1 MGAPRVLIVEDE
13 RIVAIDLQRRLTRLG
28 YVVLAMASSGEE
40 AIQKAIEM
48 PPDIVLMDIR
58 LQGAMDGVEAA
69 GHIRARLHIPI
80 IYMTAYSD
88 ERTLQQAGTGRSRP
102 FIRKPFEEKAL
113 RTTLQR
119 ALDEHQPKRLSQQE
133 E

>member
-1 MGAPRVLIVEDE
+1 MNQMGAPRVLIVEDE
-13 RIVAIDLQRRLTRLG
+13 RIVALDLQRRLTRLG

-69 GHIRARLHIPI
+69 GHIRARLDIPI

-88 ERTLQQAGTGRSRP
+88 ERTLQQAGTGQSRL

-119 ALDEHQPKRLSQQE
+119 ALDEHQPKRL
-133 E
+133 

>member
-1 MGAPRVLIVEDE
+1 MNQMGAPRVLIVEDE

-58 LQGAMDGVEAA
+58 LQGAVDGVEAA
-69 GHIRARLHIPI
+69 GHIRARLDIPI

-88 ERTLQQAGTGRSRP
+88 ERTLQQAGIGQSRL

-119 ALDEHQPKRLSQQE
+119 ALDEHQPKRL
-133 E
+133 

>member
-1 MGAPRVLIVEDE
+1 MNRMAAPRVLIVEDE

-28 YVVLAMASSGEE
+28 YVVLAIASSGED

-69 GHIRARLHIPI
+69 GHIRARLDIPI
-80 IYMTAYSD
+80 VYMTAYSD
-88 ERTLQQAGTGRSRP
+88 ERTLQQAGSGQSRL

-113 RTTLQR
+113 RATLQR
-119 ALDEHQPKRLSQQE
+119 ALDEHQPKRV
-133 E
+133 

>member
-69 GHIRARLHIPI
+69 GHIRARLDIPI

-88 ERTLQQAGTGRSRP
+88 ERTLQQAGTGQSRL

-119 ALDEHQPKRLSQQE
+119 ALDEHQPKRL
-133 E
+133 